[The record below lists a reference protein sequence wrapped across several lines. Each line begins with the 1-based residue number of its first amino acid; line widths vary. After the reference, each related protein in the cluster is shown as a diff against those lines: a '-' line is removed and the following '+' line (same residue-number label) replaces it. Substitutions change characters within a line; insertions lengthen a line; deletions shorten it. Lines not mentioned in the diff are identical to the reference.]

1 MKILDNEMIIFL
13 KNMKKESSKI
23 EKKNQLRIKILEK
36 ETSDFIIKYNLILN
50 K

>member
-23 EKKNQLRIKILEK
+23 EKKNQLRIKILKK
-36 ETSDFIIKYNLILN
+36 ETSDFIIKHNLILN